1 MITTEKDNR
10 ERIRNKA
17 EEMFMK
23 YGIRSVSMDD
33 IANGLGASKKTI
45 YQFFSDKDELV
56 DAVVDNILRENENGC
71 DLDRMAADNA
81 VDEVF
86 RAMEMTQVMFQN
98 MNPSV
103 LFDLQ
108 KYHPKA
114 FARFQK
120 HKNDYLYTVVR
131 NNLERGIAEELYRD
145 DINVDL
151 LSRYRVETMMMP
163 FHPDF
168 FSKQKDNFIQVHS
181 AIMEHFLYGVASL
194 KGHKLIL
201 KYQQERE
208 KNLSKNE
215 TNSKAK

>member
-10 ERIRNKA
+10 ERIRIKA

-23 YGIRSVSMDD
+23 FGIRSVSMDD
-33 IANGLGASKKTI
+33 IANGLGVSKKTI

-56 DAVVDNILRENENGC
+56 DAVVENILRHNETGC
-71 DLDRMAADNA
+71 DLDRMAAENA

-86 RAMEMTQVMFQN
+86 RAMEMTQIMFQN
-98 MNPSV
+98 MNPSI

-114 FARFQK
+114 FARFLK
-120 HKNDYLYTVVR
+120 HKNDYLFTVVR
-131 NNLERGIAEELYRD
+131 KNLERGIAEELYRED
-145 DINVDL
+145 LNVEL
-151 LSRYRVETMMMP
+151 ISRYRVETMMMP

-168 FSKQKDNFIQVHS
+168 FVKQKDSFVEVHQ
-181 AIMEHFLYGVASL
+181 AIMEHFLYGVASM
-194 KGHKLIL
+194 KGHKMIL

-208 KNLSKNE
+208 KNLTKNE
-215 TNSKAK
+215 TSSKAK

>member
-10 ERIRNKA
+10 ERIRAKA

-23 YGIRSVSMDD
+23 YGVRSVSMDD
-33 IANGLGASKKTI
+33 IANGLGASKKTL
-45 YQFFSDKDELV
+45 YQFYSDKDELV
-56 DAVVDNILRENENGC
+56 EAVVENILRHSETGC
-71 DLDRMAADNA
+71 DLDRMAAENA

-98 MNPSV
+98 MNPSI

-114 FARFQK
+114 FAKFLK
-120 HKNDYLYTVVR
+120 HKNDYLYTIVR
-131 NNLERGIAEELYRD
+131 SNLKRGIAEELYRD
-145 DINVDL
+145 NLNVDL
-151 LSRYRVETMMMP
+151 LSRFRVETMMMP

-168 FSKQKDNFIQVHS
+168 FSKQKDSFIEVHQ
-181 AIMEHFLYGVASL
+181 AIMEHFLYGVASM
-194 KGHKLIL
+194 KGHKMIL

-208 KNLSKNE
+208 KNLTKNE
-215 TNSKAK
+215 TSSKAK